1 MTRTVAAASA
11 GFGLGSL
18 LAPLL
23 VSAEL
28 RQRDTFHYTCLLH
41 PTPQSTCSFRI
52 DRLLYADRY
61 WGIGIANLVVA
72 FMSLPFPT
80 PRAANAASN
89 KSEKPPP
96 TLSANSTP
104 AGPSPFGPLFGPL
117 LASVGITTWP
127 LLRLFVS
134 RVSHCAKIAQPPT
147 EPCVYAPQIIFYSF
161 FFFYVATEIGF
172 SAWVSPYATLEGLA
186 SEADAALLTTVYC
199 TCLSFLFTVAMTQV
213 V

>member
-1 MTRTVAAASA
+1 MPSPPNTSVH
-11 GFGLGSL
+11 L
-18 LAPLL
+18 LLPD
-23 VSAEL
+23 
-28 RQRDTFHYTCLLH
+28 RQT
-41 PTPQSTCSFRI
+41 SV
-52 DRLLYADRY
+52 ADRY

-147 EPCVYAPQIIFYSF
+147 EPCVCTPQIIFYSF

-172 SAWVSPYATLEGLA
+172 SAWVSPYATLEGLEKVLA
-186 SEADAALLTTVYC
+186 RVGALHQERGYQKEAAKVRKWWLAAWWGP
-199 TCLSFLFTVAMTQV
+199 QN
-213 V
+213 

>member
-1 MTRTVAAASA
+1 M
-11 GFGLGSL
+11 
-18 LAPLL
+18 
-23 VSAEL
+23 SAEL
-28 RQRDTFHYTCLLH
+28 RQRDTFHYTCAFSTHNSSVDLLLL
-41 PTPQSTCSFRI
+41 
-52 DRLLYADRY
+52 DRQASADRY

-89 KSEKPPP
+89 TSEKPP
-96 TLSANSTP
+96 TALSANSAP

-117 LASVGITTWP
+117 LANVGITTWP

-134 RVSHCAKIAQPPT
+134 RVSHCAKIARPPT
-147 EPCVYAPQIIFYSF
+147 EPVRLRLATPQIIFYSF

-199 TCLSFLFTVAMTQV
+199 TCPLFCRGDDSSGLSDGACAQTEPSRQ
-213 V
+213 